1 MNKDIFSRRIIVA
14 LVKDNPGVLAAIVGV
29 IRRRGINIASLAVG
43 HSEKNKFSRMTFV
56 VEGQEK
62 AVANISSQL
71 NKLIDVVEASD
82 ISERNIVWRELALI
96 KVSCNQSKRVELLEL
111 SKIFRVN
118 VIDVG
123 LNNITFEIS
132 GSDSKIDA
140 FVELLEE
147 FGIEELMRT
156 GRIATLR
163 GATKVGMK
171 EGEFNSKYN
180 SDIYLSKEGETGSV

>member
-1 MNKDIFSRRIIVA
+1 MHGHTFNLTIYVKGKINKIEKRLGSSGRVVVRPSGTEPVLRI
-14 LVKDNPGVLAAIVGV
+14 L
-29 IRRRGINIASLAVG
+29 
-43 HSEKNKFSRMTFV
+43 

-132 GSDSKIDA
+132 GSDSKIDS

-147 FGIEELMRT
+147 FGVEEIMRT
-156 GRIATLR
+156 GRIAILR

-171 EGEFNSKYN
+171 DGEFNSKYA
-180 SDIYLSKEGETGSV
+180 SDVYLSKEGETGSV

>member
-1 MNKDIFSRRIIVA
+1 M
-14 LVKDNPGVLAAIVGV
+14 
-29 IRRRGINIASLAVG
+29 
-43 HSEKNKFSRMTFV
+43 
-56 VEGQEK
+56 
-62 AVANISSQL
+62 
-71 NKLIDVVEASD
+71 
-82 ISERNIVWRELALI
+82 ALI
-96 KVSCNQSKRVELLEL
+96 KVTCNQSKRVELLEL

-132 GSDSKIDA
+132 GSDSKIDS

-147 FGIEELMRT
+147 FGVEELMRT

-171 EGEFNSKYN
+171 EGEFNSQHA
-180 SDIYLSKEGETGSV
+180 SDVYLSKEGETGSV